1 MSCLPGGISGFVGS
15 RLAITQRRHAVK
27 ATHRAWPIQPV
38 HLASTVYASGVDR
51 WIAAVYVLT
60 QGWALITAGSMM
72 RKMDARQLAVPN
84 TAENLPPTQ
93 YHISGARKK
102 VPHNQVAG
110 QLSGTLHAKSTPQVR
125 LCSSGSQVCSWD
137 AHPAQRSQA
146 IQAVGKSHHAT
157 SQIKDAVSNS
167 SCYEPAS
174 SAYAAT
180 HSFPAAVLCSTL
192 YCVLV
197 STSDPHDPSTS
208 AHLL

>member
-93 YHISGARKK
+93 YHISGARKRSPTTGGRTAIRHTACK
-102 VPHNQVAG
+102 EY
-110 QLSGTLHAKSTPQVR
+110 
-125 LCSSGSQVCSWD
+125 SSGPALLFRKPSLLLGCS
-137 AHPAQRSQA
+137 PCTK
-146 IQAVGKSHHAT
+146 VTGNT
-157 SQIKDAVSNS
+157 SSREVTSCNQPIKDAVSNS

-174 SAYAAT
+174 LHTQPHTLSLLLSCAA
-180 HSFPAAVLCSTL
+180 PLL
-192 YCVLV
+192 R
-197 STSDPHDPSTS
+197 PSIHIRPS
-208 AHLL
+208 